1 MPATLLDP
9 KNDFVFKR
17 LFAHRPE
24 LLADLINAV
33 RSEHP
38 PIEILEV
45 LNPRIDPAELT
56 GKFIVLDVLAR
67 DPSGTLYGIE
77 MQVRREPGWD
87 ARSAYYLARSF
98 AHQLRPGQGYD
109 QLRPAIAI
117 HLMDFEL
124 FDDPGQAHW
133 RFGLHDRDQPGVELA
148 PGLLQW
154 NLIELPKL
162 DRLFADRL
170 RVDQRGGTS
179 TLAAWV
185 AYFEHW
191 REDAVMGAITHT
203 PVQQARQELE
213 QLSGDEEAQR
223 LAFVRERAM
232 RDEISFVGAA
242 RREGRKEGLEE
253 GLEKGR
259 EALRT
264 VARRL
269 LREPGFDDAAIAR
282 LTGLA
287 EDEVRQLRLSAGV

>member
-38 PIEILEV
+38 PVEILEV

-124 FDDPGQAHW
+124 FDVPGQAHW
-133 RFGLHDRDQPGVELA
+133 RFGLRDRDQPGVELA

-162 DRLFADRL
+162 DRLFADQHG
-170 RVDQRGGTS
+170 D

-223 LAFVRERAM
+223 LAFVRERAL

-242 RREGRKEGLEE
+242 RREGREE
-253 GLEKGR
+253 GRLEGHREGHEAGER
-259 EALRT
+259 EALRA

-269 LREPGFDDAAIAR
+269 LQQPGFDDAAIAR

-287 EDEVRQLRLSAGV
+287 EDEVWQLRLSAGA